1 MGRTVRR
8 TKRTKRPSKMRSKMR
23 SKVRSKMRSKV
34 RSKMR
39 SKVRRARKSVKRSS
53 KGLIQNLTETL
64 SLPDLSSVLEYPKN
78 KKGDRP
84 VIYSDSDEES
94 VQKKS
99 KKKKSKKKKKKKKTK
114 AWSAKLHGKGTKGKK
129 GKKSHKKKHKKK
141 KMKGGMVGEH
151 PAPVDETL
159 KKKIKDKNFS
169 IEELGGKLL
178 KYEDIHQKKEEELD
192 KIKGGDK
199 GIDDIYRDLY
209 TTEVHIAT
217 LKSLIEEEGGGV
229 V

>member
-1 MGRTVRR
+1 M
-8 TKRTKRPSKMRSKMR
+8 
-23 SKVRSKMRSKV
+23 

-84 VIYSDSDEES
+84 VIFSDSDEES

-99 KKKKSKKKKKKKKTK
+99 KKKKSKKKKSK

-129 GKKSHKKKHKKK
+129 GKKGKKKKKKKK
-141 KMKGGMVGEH
+141 KMKGGSSEKLFYIDEGEDKITVKFSEFITYMEEDGDQFVSLGDTEGSSIWNFYH
-151 PAPVDETL
+151 PDSLAGE
-159 KKKIKDKNFS
+159 S
-169 IEELGGKLL
+169 GELGEPCGTLNIIDGE
-178 KYEDIHQKKEEELD
+178 KYVKYNSGTSE
-192 KIKGGDK
+192 KITRTNIPGSNVGQ
-199 GIDDIYRDLY
+199 G
-209 TTEVHIAT
+209 
-217 LKSLIEEEGGGV
+217 SGS
-229 V
+229 